1 MTWSPVGTLTTHLKC
16 TTPPQTLQTVKRSFP
31 PYLDAGMTAQ
41 VEVKFS
47 RMGDFR
53 VYGCACWNVPTLPNL
68 QQQRELIRC
77 GRGGGQS
84 LTWAEVVVYTAARCY
99 LQAVCFLKDLSA
111 FNRLQ

>member
-1 MTWSPVGTLTTHLKC
+1 MIWSPVGILTTHLKC
-16 TTPPQTLQTVKRSFP
+16 TTTLQTLQTVKRSFP

-77 GRGGGQS
+77 GRDGGQS
-84 LTWAEVVVYTAARCY
+84 LLFT
-99 LQAVCFLKDLSA
+99 LQPDAPFKQSVF
-111 FNRLQ
+111 